1 MSGQES
7 GTCDRSGVN
16 CQRFVPWCIIIG
28 AALVLSLYLSP
39 RPFWIDARG
48 YESALA
54 EGRSVI
60 HPPGYMGFLYLAG
73 RVNQVLDSAYRSL
86 QLVSAACYL
95 ASIGFMFATL
105 KRHTTPA
112 VCAALT
118 LAYAFNWVCLNI
130 ATVGT
135 SHASDLLFGAI
146 LVYLASL
153 PRPSSSSRWWHPA
166 LFTALVCAVSF
177 RTSSVIVAGPFLVL
191 ILLRDY
197 RLWRFWISAAIA
209 GILMVLLVW
218 TTAGHFG
225 GWEVYREASAAL
237 HQVNAR
243 SGLLTGGGWKNGGMN
258 LLRGGWWL
266 FLAFPLLLFLVL
278 MRKHR
283 RIAEMDVDWS
293 LLLVGALVGCVLLVD
308 FGYLCVHPGYLALA
322 IPPMFVLLAR
332 VIRPSGV
339 MLATCFAQAL
349 LALLLFFVP
358 KPILPPTSAGDAVAN
373 SFFLQFTAR
382 AHRESVANL
391 SLGSWLFLAGR
402 TDLIPPHRR
411 GSAEHDLRTAQDYCP
426 AIRR

>member
-1 MSGQES
+1 M
-7 GTCDRSGVN
+7 
-16 CQRFVPWCIIIG
+16 G
-28 AALVLSLYLSP
+28 AALVLFLYLSP

-48 YESALA
+48 CTAAVA

-60 HPPGYMGFLYLAG
+60 HPPGYIGFLYLAS
-73 RVNQVLDSAYRSL
+73 RINSVLDSPYRSL

-105 KRHTTPA
+105 RRYTTPV

-118 LAYAFNWVCLNI
+118 LAYAFNWICLNI

-153 PRPSSSSRWWHPA
+153 PRPSPSSRWWHPA

-177 RTSSVIVAGPFLVL
+177 RTSSVIVAGPFLFLV
-191 ILLRDY
+191 LLRDR
-197 RLWRFWISAAIA
+197 RLWRFWISAVVA
-209 GILMVLLVW
+209 GVLTGLLVW
-218 TTAGHFG
+218 ATAGHFG
-225 GWEVYREASAAL
+225 GWEVYQKASAAL
-237 HQVNAR
+237 HDVNAR
-243 SGLLTGGGWKNGGMN
+243 SGLLTGGNWKSGGMN
-258 LLRGGWWL
+258 LLRAGWWL
-266 FLAFPLLLFLVL
+266 YLAFPLLPFLL
-278 MRKHR
+278 LRSKHR
-283 RIAEMDVDWS
+283 RMAEMKRDWS
-293 LLLVGALVGCVLLVD
+293 LLLAGALGGSVLLVV

-322 IPPMFVLLAR
+322 IPPVFVLLAR

-339 MLATCFAQAL
+339 LVSTSLAQAL
-349 LALLLFFVP
+349 LALFLFFVP
-358 KPILPPTSAGDAVAN
+358 KPVLPPATVSHAVAN
-373 SFFLQFTAR
+373 SFFLQFTAN
-382 AHRESVANL
+382 AQRESIANL

-411 GSAEHDLRTAQDYCP
+411 GAAEHDLRAAQEECP